1 MMTHYGIVMDVKED
15 YAIFLTEDGEFMKG
29 IPDSDA
35 EVGEYAHF
43 TEYKPPFKLTK
54 SPALAPILAI
64 AATMVLIFGASFSNV
79 PEAYAFVELE
89 NGERIELGIDKDGT
103 VIYVEGVE
111 DHSWEDKALSKVLV
125 EIVQEKP
132 KAKITYDKPR
142 DGAVER
148 QLTTAI
154 EKAEEAIVTKEEPA
168 EEIEPVTSEPVEPEE
183 PVEADEDQATEP
195 EKEDNPGNSEKAP
208 GQTGETPG
216 KSGTAPGKSGQTP
229 ASGAQ
234 PPGKSGEAPGK
245 SGNTPGKSGD
255 HSDQSKDKP
264 GKSQDKSNKNED
276 KSDKEDNKSKDSEA
290 KPGKSES
297 SPGQQKKND
306 DK

>member
-29 IPDSDA
+29 IPATAA

-43 TEYKPPFKLTK
+43 TEYKPPFRLTK

-89 NGERIELGIDKDGT
+89 NGERIEFGINEEGT

-132 KAKITYDKPR
+132 QAKITYDKPR
-142 DGAVER
+142 DGAIER
-148 QLTTAI
+148 RITTAI
-154 EKAEEAIVTKEEPA
+154 EEAEEAVVTNEEPVD
-168 EEIEPVTSEPVEPEE
+168 EIEPVTSEPVELEE
-183 PVEADEDQATEP
+183 PVESDEDQTTEP
-195 EKEDNPGNSEKAP
+195 EDEDKPGNSEKAP

-216 KSGTAPGKSGQTP
+216 QSGTAPGKSGQTP
-229 ASGAQ
+229 ANGAQ

-255 HSDQSKDKP
+255 NPGQSKDKP
-264 GKSQDKSNKNED
+264 GKSQDKASKNDDKSHKKDDKSNK
-276 KSDKEDNKSKDSEA
+276 KDD

-297 SPGQQKKND
+297 APGQQKKND
-306 DK
+306 HK

>member
-1 MMTHYGIVMDVKED
+1 MMTHFGIVMDVKED

-29 IPDSDA
+29 IPATDA

-89 NGERIELGIDKDGT
+89 NGERIELGIDDEGT

-111 DHSWEDKALSKVLV
+111 NHSWEDKALSQVLV

-132 KAKITYDKPR
+132 QAKITYDKPR
-142 DGAVER
+142 DGAIER
-148 QLTTAI
+148 HLTTAI
-154 EKAEEAIVTKEEPA
+154 KEAEKSVVTNEEPTD
-168 EEIEPVTSEPVEPEE
+168 ELEPVTSEPVELEE
-183 PVEADEDQATEP
+183 PVEDQATAP
-195 EKEDNPGNSEKAP
+195 EEEDEPGNSEKAP

-216 KSGTAPGKSGQTP
+216 QSGTAPGKSDQTP
-229 ASGAQ
+229 ASGSQ

-255 HSDQSKDKP
+255 NPGQSKDKP
-264 GKSQDKSNKNED
+264 ANSHKNED
-276 KSDKEDNKSKDSEA
+276 KPHKDEDKPHKKDE

>member
-29 IPDSDA
+29 IPASDA

-89 NGERIELGIDKDGT
+89 NGERIELGIDEEGT

-132 KAKITYDKPR
+132 QAKITYDKPR
-142 DGAVER
+142 DGAIER
-148 QLTTAI
+148 RITTAI
-154 EKAEEAIVTKEEPA
+154 EEAEEAVVTKEEPVD
-168 EEIEPVTSEPVEPEE
+168 EIEPVTSEPVELEE
-183 PVEADEDQATEP
+183 PVESDEDQTTEP
-195 EKEDNPGNSEKAP
+195 EDEDKPGNSEKAP

-216 KSGTAPGKSGQTP
+216 QSGTAPGKSGQTP
-229 ASGAQ
+229 ANGAQ

-255 HSDQSKDKP
+255 NPGQSKDKN
-264 GKSQDKSNKNED
+264 GNSQDKSHKNE
-276 KSDKEDNKSKDSEA
+276 NKSKGSEA

-297 SPGQQKKND
+297 APGQQKKND
-306 DK
+306 NN

>member
-29 IPDSDA
+29 IPASDA

-89 NGERIELGIDKDGT
+89 NGERIELGIDEEGT

-111 DHSWEDKALSKVLV
+111 DHFWEDKALSKVLV
-125 EIVQEKP
+125 EIVEEKP
-132 KAKITYDKPR
+132 QAKITYDKPR
-142 DGAVER
+142 DGAIER
-148 QLTTAI
+148 RITTAI
-154 EKAEEAIVTKEEPA
+154 EEAEEAVVTNEEPVD
-168 EEIEPVTSEPVEPEE
+168 EIEPVTSEPVELEE
-183 PVEADEDQATEP
+183 PVESDEDQTTEP
-195 EKEDNPGNSEKAP
+195 EDEDKPGNSEKAP

-216 KSGTAPGKSGQTP
+216 QSGTAPGKSGQTP
-229 ASGAQ
+229 ANGAQ

-255 HSDQSKDKP
+255 NPGQSKDKP
-264 GKSQDKSNKNED
+264 GKSQDKASKNDDKSHKKDDKSNK
-276 KSDKEDNKSKDSEA
+276 KDD

-297 SPGQQKKND
+297 APGQQKKND
-306 DK
+306 HK

>member
-1 MMTHYGIVMDVKED
+1 MMTHFGIVMDVKEE
-15 YAIFLTEDGEFMKG
+15 YSIFLTEDGEFMKG
-29 IPDSDA
+29 IPASDA
-35 EVGEYAHF
+35 EVGEYAYF

-54 SPALAPILAI
+54 SPVLAPILAI

-89 NGERIELGIDKDGT
+89 NGERIELGIDKEGT

-111 DHSWEDKALSKVLV
+111 EHSWEDKALSKVLV
-125 EIVQEKP
+125 EIVKEKP
-132 KAKITYDKPR
+132 QAKITYDKPR

-154 EKAEEAIVTKEEPA
+154 EKAEEAIVTNEEPA
-168 EEIEPVTSEPVEPEE
+168 EEIQPVTSEPVETDEE
-183 PVEADEDQATEP
+183 QATEP
-195 EKEDNPGNSEKAP
+195 EDEDKPGNSEKAP

-216 KSGTAPGKSGQTP
+216 QSGIAPGKSGQTP

-234 PPGKSGEAPGK
+234 PPGKSGEAPGN

-255 HSDQSKDKP
+255 NPGQSKDKNGNSKDKP
-264 GKSQDKSNKNED
+264 GNSQDKSYKNKDE
-276 KSDKEDNKSKDSEA
+276 SEGSTD

-297 SPGQQKKND
+297 APGQQKKND

>member
-1 MMTHYGIVMDVKED
+1 MTHYGIVMDVKED

-29 IPDSDA
+29 IPASDA

-89 NGERIELGIDKDGT
+89 NGERIELGIDKEGT

-132 KAKITYDKPR
+132 QAKISYDKPR
-142 DGAVER
+142 DGAIER
-148 QLTTAI
+148 RITTAI
-154 EKAEEAIVTKEEPA
+154 EEAEEAVVTNVEPT
-168 EEIEPVTSEPVEPEE
+168 EEIEPVTAEPVELEDS
-183 PVEADEDQATEP
+183 VEADEDQATKP
-195 EKEDNPGNSEKAP
+195 EDEDKPGNSEKAP

-216 KSGTAPGKSGQTP
+216 QSGTAPGKSGKTP
-229 ASGAQ
+229 ADGAE

-255 HSDQSKDKP
+255 NPGQSKDKP
-264 GKSQDKSNKNED
+264 GNSQDKSHKNE
-276 KSDKEDNKSKDSEA
+276 NKSKDSEV
-290 KPGKSES
+290 KQGKSES
-297 SPGQQKKND
+297 APGQQKKND

>member
-64 AATMVLIFGASFSNV
+64 AATMILIFGASFSNV

-89 NGERIELGIDKDGT
+89 NGERIELGIDEEGT

-132 KAKITYDKPR
+132 QAKITYDKPR

-148 QLTTAI
+148 QLTIAI
-154 EKAEEAIVTKEEPA
+154 EEAEEAVVTNEEPVD
-168 EEIEPVTSEPVEPEE
+168 EIEPFTSEPVELEEPKE
-183 PVEADEDQATEP
+183 PVESDEGQTTEP
-195 EKEDNPGNSEKAP
+195 EDEDKPGNSEKAP

-216 KSGTAPGKSGQTP
+216 QSGTAPGKSGQTP
-229 ASGAQ
+229 ANGAQ
-234 PPGKSGEAPGK
+234 PPGKSGEASGK

-255 HSDQSKDKP
+255 NPGQSKDKP
-264 GKSQDKSNKNED
+264 GNSQDKSHKNE
-276 KSDKEDNKSKDSEA
+276 NKSKASEA

-297 SPGQQKKND
+297 APGQQKKND
-306 DK
+306 NN

>member
-1 MMTHYGIVMDVKED
+1 MMTHFGIVMDVKEE
-15 YAIFLTEDGEFMKG
+15 YSIFLTEDGEFMKG
-29 IPDSDA
+29 IPASDA
-35 EVGEYAHF
+35 EVGEYAYF

-54 SPALAPILAI
+54 SPVLAPILAI

-89 NGERIELGIDKDGT
+89 NGERIELGIDKEGT

-111 DHSWEDKALSKVLV
+111 EHSWEDKALSRVLV
-125 EIVQEKP
+125 EIVKEKP
-132 KAKITYDKPR
+132 QAKITYDKPR

-154 EKAEEAIVTKEEPA
+154 EKAEEAIVTNEEPA
-168 EEIEPVTSEPVEPEE
+168 EEIQPVTSEPVETDEEQATKPE
-183 PVEADEDQATEP
+183 DEDKP
-195 EKEDNPGNSEKAP
+195 DNSEKAP

-216 KSGTAPGKSGQTP
+216 QSGIAPGKSGQTP
-229 ASGAQ
+229 ANGAQ

-255 HSDQSKDKP
+255 NPGQSKGKP
-264 GKSQDKSNKNED
+264 GNSQDKSHKNE
-276 KSDKEDNKSKDSEA
+276 NKSKGSEA

-297 SPGQQKKND
+297 APGQQKKND
-306 DK
+306 NN

>member
-15 YAIFLTEDGEFMKG
+15 YAIFLTEDGEFIKG
-29 IPDSDA
+29 IPASDA

-89 NGERIELGIDKDGT
+89 NGERIELGINEEGT

-132 KAKITYDKPR
+132 QAKITYDKPR
-142 DGAVER
+142 DGAIER
-148 QLTTAI
+148 RITTAI
-154 EKAEEAIVTKEEPA
+154 EEAEEAVVTNEEPVD
-168 EEIEPVTSEPVEPEE
+168 EIEPVTSEPVELEE
-183 PVEADEDQATEP
+183 PVESDEDQANEP
-195 EKEDNPGNSEKAP
+195 EDEDKPGNSEKAP

-216 KSGTAPGKSGQTP
+216 QSGTAPGKSGQTP
-229 ASGAQ
+229 ANGAQ

-255 HSDQSKDKP
+255 KP
-264 GKSQDKSNKNED
+264 GNSQGKSNKSESNSHKNQESF
-276 KSDKEDNKSKDSEA
+276 KTQGSSD

-297 SPGQQKKND
+297 APGQQKKND
-306 DK
+306 NN

>member
-64 AATMVLIFGASFSNV
+64 AATMVLIFGASFSSV

-89 NGERIELGIDKDGT
+89 NGERIELGIDEEGT

-111 DHSWEDKALSKVLV
+111 DHSWEDKSLSKVLV

-132 KAKITYDKPR
+132 RAKITYDKPR
-142 DGAVER
+142 DGAIER
-148 QLTTAI
+148 RITTAI
-154 EKAEEAIVTKEEPA
+154 EEAEEAVVTNEEHVD
-168 EEIEPVTSEPVEPEE
+168 EIEPVTSEPVELEE
-183 PVEADEDQATEP
+183 PVESDEDQATEP
-195 EKEDNPGNSEKAP
+195 EDEDKPGNSEKAP

-216 KSGTAPGKSGQTP
+216 QSGTAPGKSGQTP
-229 ASGAQ
+229 ANGAQ

-255 HSDQSKDKP
+255 NPGQSKDKS
-264 GKSQDKSNKNED
+264 GNSQDKSHKNE
-276 KSDKEDNKSKDSEA
+276 NKSKGSEA

-297 SPGQQKKND
+297 APGQQKKND
-306 DK
+306 NN

>member
-64 AATMVLIFGASFSNV
+64 AATMVLTFGASFSNV

-89 NGERIELGIDKDGT
+89 NGERIELGIDEEGT

-132 KAKITYDKPR
+132 QAKITYDKPR
-142 DGAVER
+142 DGAIER
-148 QLTTAI
+148 RITTAI
-154 EKAEEAIVTKEEPA
+154 EEAEEAVVTNEEPFD
-168 EEIEPVTSEPVEPEE
+168 EIEPVTSEPVELEE
-183 PVEADEDQATEP
+183 PVESDEDQATEP
-195 EKEDNPGNSEKAP
+195 EDEGKPGNSEKAP

-216 KSGTAPGKSGQTP
+216 QSGTAPGKSGQTP
-229 ASGAQ
+229 ANGAQ

-255 HSDQSKDKP
+255 NPGQSKDKP
-264 GKSQDKSNKNED
+264 GKSQDKPSKNED
-276 KSDKEDNKSKDSEA
+276 KSNKKDD

-297 SPGQQKKND
+297 APGQQKKND
-306 DK
+306 NN

>member
-1 MMTHYGIVMDVKED
+1 MMTHFGIVMDVKED
-15 YAIFLTEDGEFMKG
+15 YSIFLTEDGEFMKG
-29 IPDSDA
+29 IPASDA

-43 TEYKPPFKLTK
+43 TEYKAPFKLTK
-54 SPALAPILAI
+54 SPALTPILAI
-64 AATMVLIFGASFSNV
+64 AATMVLIFGASFSDI

-89 NGERIELGIDKDGT
+89 NGERIELGIDKEGT

-111 DHSWEDKALSKVLV
+111 EHSWEDKALSKVLV
-125 EIVQEKP
+125 EIVKEKP
-132 KAKITYDKPR
+132 QAKITYDKPR

-154 EKAEEAIVTKEEPA
+154 EKAEEAIVTNEEPA
-168 EEIEPVTSEPVEPEE
+168 EEIQPVTSEPVETDEEQATKPE
-183 PVEADEDQATEP
+183 DED
-195 EKEDNPGNSEKAP
+195 KPGNSEKAP

-216 KSGTAPGKSGQTP
+216 QSGIAPGKSGQTP
-229 ASGAQ
+229 ANGAQ

-245 SGNTPGKSGD
+245 SGKTPGKSGD
-255 HSDQSKDKP
+255 NPGQSKDKNGNSKDKP
-264 GKSQDKSNKNED
+264 GNSQDKSHKNKDE
-276 KSDKEDNKSKDSEA
+276 SERSTD

-297 SPGQQKKND
+297 APGQQNKND